1 MDINSVTIYL
11 VMNGHLLNRGI
22 TIIASTVL
30 VTTLM
35 MMTAPSIYA
44 ASPDLTIDDDNFGID
59 GDGNPFLTV
68 KGTAGGTI
76 PEETGDIYAYV
87 FDTNDGMY
95 AVTSHTG
102 IEDSDEV
109 EDDAD
114 WHAHK
119 VQLNDENCVTGL
131 EEDGNAELDG
141 KTVTVE
147 DTDATELNGVLIA
160 VLSAEKKGAGDDDTG
175 EDDTS
180 ICVVKVF
187 SQS

>member
-1 MDINSVTIYL
+1 MNREVQRMTIL
-11 VMNGHLLNRGI
+11 
-22 TIIASTVL
+22 TSTVL
-30 VTTLM
+30 LTALM
-35 MMTAPSIYA
+35 LTAPSIYA

-68 KGTAGGTI
+68 KGTAGGTV
-76 PEETGDIYAYV
+76 PDETGDIYAYV
-87 FDTNDGMY
+87 FITDDGVY

-119 VQLNDENCVTGL
+119 VQLNDENCVTDL
-131 EEDGNAELDG
+131 QEEGNAALDG

-147 DTDATELNGVLIA
+147 DTDATEVDDVLIA
-160 VLSAEKKGAGDDDTG
+160 VLSAEKKAGGDDDTG
-175 EDDTS
+175 EDETAV
-180 ICVVKVF
+180 CVVKVF

>member
-1 MDINSVTIYL
+1 MRIYSTTNFWMMDTQL
-11 VMNGHLLNRGI
+11 MNKGI
-22 TIIASTVL
+22 TILATAVL

-35 MMTAPSIYA
+35 MLTAPSIYA

-59 GDGNPFLTV
+59 NDGNPFLTV
-68 KGTAGGTI
+68 KGTAGGTV
-76 PEETGDIYAYV
+76 PDETGDIYAYV
-87 FDTNDGMY
+87 FDTDDGIY

-119 VQLNDENCVTGL
+119 VQLNDDSCVTDL
-131 EEDGNAELDG
+131 QEDGNAVLDG

-147 DTDATELNGVLIA
+147 DTDATEVNGVLIA

-175 EDDTS
+175 EDDTAV
-180 ICVVKVF
+180 CVVKVF